1 MALYRAKD
9 EGRASYRFFEPEMDA
24 RLQARRVLEVEL
36 RAALQLQQ
44 FEVYYQPLM
53 YLQTSAVL
61 GFEALIR
68 WHHPERGIVSPLEF
82 IPLAEEIGLIVP
94 IGDWVLRQ
102 ACSEA
107 ATWPENVVVAV
118 NLSPAQFANK
128 NLVQSILLAL
138 ASARLSPHRL
148 ELEVTESILL
158 KESESNL
165 RTLHQLRG
173 LGVRIAMDDFGTGYS
188 SLSYLRKFPFDKIK
202 LDRSFVRDMTG
213 DSDCAAIIRSIAG
226 LAEGLHMT
234 STAEGVETQDQL
246 ERLRAEAIP
255 RDKDISLA
263 ARCLWA
269 GFENFSNDMG
279 ILRTPRL
286 LRDSATATIPPHA
299 QKM

>member
-1 MALYRAKD
+1 
-9 EGRASYRFFEPEMDA
+9 
-24 RLQARRVLEVEL
+24 
-36 RAALQLQQ
+36 
-44 FEVYYQPLM
+44 
-53 YLQTSAVL
+53 
-61 GFEALIR
+61 
-68 WHHPERGIVSPLEF
+68 
-82 IPLAEEIGLIVP
+82 
-94 IGDWVLRQ
+94 
-102 ACSEA
+102 
-107 ATWPENVVVAV
+107 VVAV